1 MLNIFPD
8 LLFLQLLSPFML
20 RIAVGIMLF
29 WIGYSYM
36 FRDRETVVAQLSSK
50 WPKSAPYFVPFGG
63 VFYIVTGIF
72 LIAGLYT
79 QGAAIAGILIAIDA
93 LFVKFLYK
101 DLDKVAEYSK
111 MFYILILIISLSLL
125 FSGAGA
131 FAIDL
136 PL

>member
-29 WIGYSYM
+29 WIGYSYLL
-36 FRDRETVVAQLSSK
+36 RDRETVVAQLSSK
-50 WPKSAPYFVPFGG
+50 WPKCAPYFVPFGG
-63 VFYIVTGIF
+63 VFYMITGIF